1 MLKAKKQCK
10 KRYRGTT
17 LLIVMVFGS
26 IAFVIMVL
34 GILSYA
40 LFEHRISL
48 EYYRRDVTFHVAEA
62 GINYYRWHLAHN
74 PTDFTDGTGA
84 PGPYV
89 HTMKDKFENTVG
101 SYAISIS
108 TPLPNSSVIAVVSTG
123 TIAASPNANRALKVR
138 LGFPSFTDS
147 AFIEN
152 VDMSFSA
159 TTEVHGDIMSNGGIK
174 FDGTTD
180 SWVRSAKTTYT
191 YQGITKP
198 GIWGTGGPTYY
209 WEFPVPAAD
218 FGSVSADLSALR
230 TEAQSAGKYL
240 ASSGGE
246 GYQIIFNNTQYT
258 VYRVNTRDCYYGEGS
273 WRWSW
278 SGWYWNGTS
287 YCYDIGTKSTIGTY
301 TLPAN
306 GVMFIEDNVWLEG
319 TVDGRITIG
328 VGNFP
333 VPSSPKKVFIS
344 NNLLQKQKSNDD
356 VIGIIAQGDIIVPYE
371 APSTLEIN
379 AAALTQY
386 AKIFTPYYNPS
397 QHAAALKN
405 SLTFFGSQIS
415 YAGGGWKYINGSNQI
430 ISGYYYTNHVY
441 DGNLKY
447 YPPPGF
453 PVGSTYELISWE
465 EVK

>member
-1 MLKAKKQCK
+1 
-10 KRYRGTT
+10 
-17 LLIVMVFGS
+17 MVFGS

-40 LFEHRISL
+40 LFEHKVSM
-48 EYYRRDVTFHVAEA
+48 EYYRRDVTFHISEA

-89 HTMKDKFENTVG
+89 HTVKDKFNDVVG
-101 SYAISIS
+101 SYALSIS
-108 TPLPNSSVIAVVSTG
+108 TPLPNSSVIAVASTG
-123 TIAASPNANRALKVR
+123 TVVSSPNANRALKVR
-138 LGFPSFTDS
+138 LGFASFTDS

-159 TTEVHGDIMSNGGIK
+159 TTQVHGEVMSNGGIK

-180 SWVRSAKTTYT
+180 SWIRSAKTTYN
-191 YQGITKP
+191 YQGTNKP

-218 FGSVSADLSALR
+218 FGSVSADLSAIR
-230 TEAQSAGKYL
+230 SAAQSGGKYL
-240 ASSGGE
+240 ASSGKE
-246 GYQIIFNNTQYT
+246 GYQIVFNNTQYT
-258 VYRVNTRDCYYGEGS
+258 VYKVNTRDCYYGEGS
-273 WRWSW
+273 WKRNWQ
-278 SGWYWNGTS
+278 GWYWNGTT
-287 YCYDIGTKSTIGTY
+287 YCYDIGTKSTVGTY

-306 GVMFIEDNVWLEG
+306 GVMFIEDNTWLQG

-328 VGNFP
+328 VGTFP
-333 VPSSPKKVFIS
+333 AQQGNYKQVYIS
-344 NNLLQKQKSNDD
+344 NNLLQKTKSSDD
-356 VIGIIAQGDIIVPYE
+356 VIGIIAQGDIIVPFE
-371 APSTLEIN
+371 APSSMEIN
-379 AAALTQY
+379 AAALSQY
-386 AKIFTPYYNPS
+386 AQIYTPYYN
-397 QHAAALKN
+397 QNEHAGALKN

-415 YAGGGWKYINGSNQI
+415 YAGGGWKYINGSGQVV
-430 ISGYYYTNHVY
+430 SGYYYTNHVY